1 MEGIIESI
9 PTFHGKRDGHEDPTE
24 YLETITF
31 VVEEKYLEIEN
42 AATVKKLVFRSRLRE
57 EALAWYQ
64 RLEGT
69 ILSDWSGLAELF
81 TTEYKL
87 EPRSGPDPNQFFN
100 QLYNLKLSKK
110 PIAQYVAEA
119 EDLYR
124 KCLETLKYMGNQ
136 FVAGIADEGE
146 LDMVQLYLS

>member
-1 MEGIIESI
+1 M
-9 PTFHGKRDGHEDPTE
+9 
-24 YLETITF
+24 F
-31 VVEEKYLEIEN
+31 VVEDKYLEIEN
-42 AATVKKLVFRSRLRE
+42 AATVKNLVFRSRLRE
-57 EALAWYQ
+57 EALTWYQ

-69 ILSDWSGLAELF
+69 IRSDWSRLAEVF
-81 TTEYKL
+81 ATEYKL

-100 QLYNLKLSKK
+100 GLYNLKQSKK

-124 KCLETLKYMGNQ
+124 KCSEGLKAYMGNQ

-146 LDMVQLYLS
+146 LDMVQLYLL